1 MILFRDFK
9 GLASNVGPLAVP
21 PGYFVSL
28 TNLGC
33 VQPGVLSGRKGL
45 RRIDQMADHSFTYS
59 ASGTADVVS
68 MGLLV
73 RPEYTWMVLHLDD
86 GALLAVRDGGT
97 SSIGSGF
104 DDFQPAS
111 WMVDRQG
118 KLHIHNGL
126 QRGKVWDGVSSSVWS
141 AGITAPAAAPTFAPG
156 GGGVG
161 SAKIPVTV
169 DSGSDLTTDSVD
181 YKKISS
187 ATHAFSAAEIGYL
200 VRITSGTNWSVG
212 TYEIVDVD
220 GTAAILDRSPAATD
234 TGSALTSGS
243 WTMYSRVRYYAA
255 YRYKD
260 RYGNV
265 SALSPLAETDSYIHG
280 GSWDGGFYYSFTAS
294 SEASRVE
301 FIDVFRSTNSQDAVL
316 YRVATLRVGG
326 TNVSTIGNSG
336 GKCAITF
343 SGVHGLSVGATFTI
357 SGNSVSGYNSPTVH
371 QVTSVTS
378 TVAVVTN
385 VNYTSTG
392 TGGSWSLG
400 GGGASYYEVGAS
412 DDDLYNSAEA
422 DTLPI
427 LNDDDSLNARRQVP
441 PPTNKPFVCLY
452 QDHAFYYGNVRY
464 NEGTVGTGGSASTT
478 ITGSGTTFTSDMVG
492 RYLYVA
498 GQADAWEITAYS
510 SATSITV
517 DHNATITN
525 GTAYAILSEPAEL
538 RLLYFSEPDE
548 PESVPAT
555 NAMPLQNNVADN
567 DAETGMFA
575 YGGYLW
581 LLHERNLY
589 RFTFSTRPDDGRVSH
604 AAYRGCLNN
613 QAWCL
618 AEGVAYLM
626 DQYGI
631 YRLAGSSVDDL
642 FSPPWVQNL
651 WKSGQVDLSYSSGF
665 RACYDPNEKVVR
677 FFVRFAS
684 DSSTTAYKTCLA
696 YSTIS
701 GAWWMET
708 YHRAVRSTLLLPM
721 NGRLRL
727 VAGCADRFLCVFGDG
742 TTDERAAITGT
753 ATAGGSTTLTDS
765 GASFPTS
772 GVGLTGCPV
781 AIIAGTGAGQYRLVS
796 SNTATELTVSSAWT
810 TNPST
815 DSVYLV
821 GAVELT
827 ARTGSYAYEIENQV
841 APYQPKD
848 MERSVRLAF
857 EKTTAATYLSAYLY
871 LNRDSSPVPWLTTRD
886 SAGGILLDAMNL
898 SRSEAWV
905 RKVFDVMARG
915 YKPIDRWAALGL
927 MGFQGSEQV
936 KLYEIELTGL
946 VP

>member
-45 RRIDQMADHSFTYS
+45 RRIDQMADHTFSYS

-141 AGITAPAAAPTFAPG
+141 AGITAPASAPTFSPA
-156 GGGVG
+156 
-161 SAKIPVTV
+161 
-169 DSGSDLTTDSVD
+169 SGAGNARLPLSVD
-181 YKKISS
+181 TGGDLATNATDPKKVTS
-187 ATHAFSAAEIGYL
+187 ASHPFSAAEIGYL
-200 VRITSGTNWSVG
+200 LSITAAGSWVGG

-220 GTAAILDRSPAATD
+220 GTAAILDRKPAPTS
-234 TGSALTSGS
+234 TSSGS
-243 WTMYSRVRYYAA
+243 WTLYQRVRYYAA

-265 SALSPLAETDSYIHG
+265 SPLSPLAETDSLVG
-280 GSWDGGFYYSFTAS
+280 GTWTGGFRHTLTQS
-294 SEASRVE
+294 SETGRVTLV
-301 FIDVFRSTNSQDAVL
+301 DVFRSTLDQDGVL
-316 YRVATLRVGG
+316 YRVATLGHNGSV
-326 TNVSTIGNSG
+326 TSVGNSG
-336 GKCAITF
+336 GFAAITTTTPH
-343 SGVHGLSVGATFTI
+343 SLAVGARITVA
-357 SGNSVSGYNSPTVH
+357 GNSVGGYNTTH
-371 QVTSVTS
+371 EVTSVTS
-378 TVAVVTN
+378 TTVVVTDIA
-385 VNYTSTG
+385 YSSAG
-392 TGGSWSLG
+392 TGGTWTLTAFDEET
-400 GGGASYYEVGAS
+400 ASS
-412 DDDLYNSAEA
+412 DDDLYDSADA
-422 DTLPI
+422 DILPI

-441 PPTNKPFVCLY
+441 PPTNKPFCCLY

-498 GQADAWEITAYS
+498 GQTDAWEITAYS

-684 DSSTTAYKTCLA
+684 DSAATAYKTCLA
-696 YSTIS
+696 YSTLT
-701 GAWWMET
+701 GAWWQET

-721 NGRLRL
+721 DGRLRL

-898 SRSEAWV
+898 SRSEAWT

-927 MGFQGSEQV
+927 TGFQGAEQV

-946 VP
+946 VS